1 MINFNARLFDAEAAR
16 ENIHKFF
23 EISLADNLF
32 DLHPPFQIDGNF
44 GYTAGIA
51 EMLLQSHE
59 GFLRILPALPEAWEQ
74 GHIKGLKAR
83 GDIGVDIHWELGR
96 LKQLTL
102 RTNKKQQVKVKY
114 GQEEIKIKLP
124 SNNQEVILNSELKII
139 RDL

>member
-1 MINFNARLFDAEAAR
+1 MINFNARLLDAKAAK

-59 GFLRILPALPEAWEQ
+59 GFLRILPALPDTWKK
-74 GHIKGLKAR
+74 GRIKGLKAR
-83 GDIGVDIHWELGR
+83 GNISVDISWELGR

-102 RTNKKQQVKVKY
+102 KANKKQQVKLKY
-114 GQEEIKIKLP
+114 EKKEILIELP
-124 SNNQEVILNSELKII
+124 GDNQEVILDAELN
-139 RDL
+139 RT

>member
-1 MINFNARLFDAEAAR
+1 
-16 ENIHKFF
+16 
-23 EISLADNLF
+23 
-32 DLHPPFQIDGNF
+32 
-44 GYTAGIA
+44 
-51 EMLLQSHE
+51 MLLQSHE

-74 GHIKGLKAR
+74 GHIKGLKTR